1 MNFIEAMKELEKG
14 RKIRMRCWDKEEYLI
29 SFEDTSVITFNN
41 NTNRHREHPIGINAL
56 LNITGWEIY
65 KEKPTKDLLE
75 YKIIPLPTRLHT
87 FEQALTALKNG
98 KKIRR
103 QSSIS
108 EYHLDKASSR
118 ILEIYDVEVHNG
130 EAWWGESFSD
140 EEVLAND
147 WIILDN

>member
-1 MNFIEAMKELEKG
+1 MNFIEAVKLLLEGK
-14 RKIRMRCWDKEEYLI
+14 KIRLSRWREGKYYKKYPYGD
-29 SFEDTSVITFNN
+29 DTVLDESRVQCVITFSDML
-41 NTNRHREHPIGINAL
+41 ADD
-56 LNITGWEIY
+56 WEIY
-65 KEKPTKDLLE
+65 REEPK
-75 YKIIPLPTRLHT
+75 LHT

-118 ILEIYDVEVHNG
+118 IIEIYDVEVHNG

-147 WIILDN
+147 WIIQSL

>member
-1 MNFIEAMKELEKG
+1 MEEVKTTETEYQG
-14 RKIRMRCWDKEEYLI
+14 RRVFTVDISKINPNDWEEYIEEPRLH
-29 SFEDTSVITFNN
+29 SFE
-41 NTNRHREHPIGINAL
+41 E
-56 LNITGWEIY
+56 
-65 KEKPTKDLLE
+65 
-75 YKIIPLPTRLHT
+75 
-87 FEQALTALKNG
+87 ALKALKEG
-98 KKIRR
+98 KNIRR

-140 EEVLAND
+140 KEILAND